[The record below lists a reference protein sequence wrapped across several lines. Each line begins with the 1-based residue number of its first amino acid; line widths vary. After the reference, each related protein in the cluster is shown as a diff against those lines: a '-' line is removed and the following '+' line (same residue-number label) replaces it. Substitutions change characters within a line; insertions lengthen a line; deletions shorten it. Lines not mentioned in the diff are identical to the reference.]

1 MFLMLEAL
9 NIGLLL
15 LSSRR
20 PKSAQALNRAKQRR
34 VEEVLNL
41 SEEVSKLSSQN
52 QLLATKL
59 TSLIQ
64 KVGNAME
71 ENKVLRKM
79 LSRISEMPGVRA
91 CGIIIATIWKITY
104 SRFVL

>member
-1 MFLMLEAL
+1 MLL
-9 NIGLLL
+9 
-15 LSSRR
+15 SRR

-34 VEEVLNL
+34 FEEVLKL

-64 KVGNAME
+64 KVGNAVD
-71 ENKVLRKM
+71 ENKLLRRM
-79 LSRISEMPGVRA
+79 LSRISEMPPGVSAAASSLLRQS
-91 CGIIIATIWKITY
+91 GN
-104 SRFVL
+104 SM